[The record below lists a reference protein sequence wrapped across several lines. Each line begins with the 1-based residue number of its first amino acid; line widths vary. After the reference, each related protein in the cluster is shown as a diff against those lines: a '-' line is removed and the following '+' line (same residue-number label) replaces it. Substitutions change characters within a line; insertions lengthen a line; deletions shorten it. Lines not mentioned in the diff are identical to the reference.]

1 MVFSSLK
8 IGSRLAVGFGVMVLL
23 MLGIAFTGIHSIS
36 GSKDAI
42 RSITQDRYPQIV
54 RATELQVTINEQAR
68 ILRNLIISA
77 KDAEKSKEWLSQI
90 DEKSKHGGEIID
102 RLKADMTHPKALE
115 LLNDL
120 IVKREAYAK
129 ARADLMSFLAIGK
142 VEEAGVYIFDDFQKP
157 QDDYFAAV
165 AAFTAYQEELMK
177 DDGQR
182 ADGAADLAMK
192 LAIAIS
198 VAGVLVA
205 VGAAYVVAKSI
216 VLPLN
221 RAVKISE
228 SVSSGDLTA
237 DIQTHGQDETAVL
250 LRALQSMQAGLAK
263 VVSNVRANSERVS
276 TAAAEIAQ
284 GNNDLSMR
292 TEQQASS
299 LEQTASSMEELSA
312 TVKQNADAASQA
324 NQLAQSASAI
334 ASQGGQVVSDVVET
348 MRGINDASRK
358 ISEIIGVID
367 GIAFQT
373 NILALNA
380 AVEAARAGE
389 QGRGFAVVASEVRS
403 LAGRSAEAA
412 KEIKTLIN
420 ANVERVERGTDLVDK
435 AGGTMAEVVNSI
447 RRVTDIIGEI
457 NAASAEQAAG
467 VTEVGVAVEDMDK
480 VTQQNAALVE
490 QMASAADGLKSQAL
504 DLVQAVAS
512 FKLNDSPG
520 QGSRRVPP
528 HPTARTVAAAPVNA
542 PVPHLPKKA
551 SAPAALPKPV
561 ASSKK
566 TAVGGADDQWEAF

>member
-1 MVFSSLK
+1 MVFSNLK
-8 IGSRLAVGFGVMVLL
+8 IGSRLALGFGIMVLL
-23 MLGIAFTGIHSIS
+23 MLGIAYTGIHSIS

-77 KDAEKSKEWLSQI
+77 KDPEKSKEWQRQI
-90 DEKSKHGGEIID
+90 DEKSKRGVEIID
-102 RLKADMTHPKALE
+102 RLKADTNQPKGSE

-142 VEEAGVYIFDDFQKP
+142 VEEAGIYIFDDFQKP

-165 AAFTAYQEELMK
+165 AAFTAYQEALMK
-177 DDGQR
+177 EDGEH

-205 VGAAYVVAKSI
+205 VGAAYAVAKSI
-216 VLPLN
+216 VWPLN

-237 DIQTHGQDETAVL
+237 DIQAQGQDETAVL
-250 LRALQSMQAGLAK
+250 LRALHSMQAGLAQ
-263 VVSNVRANSERVS
+263 VVSNVRANADRVS

-284 GNNDLSMR
+284 GNNDLSLR

-367 GIAFQT
+367 AIAFQT

-420 ANVERVERGTDLVDK
+420 ANVERVERGTELVDK

-467 VTEVGVAVEDMDK
+467 VNEVGVAVEDMDK

-490 QMASAADGLKSQAL
+490 QMASAADSLRSQSQ

-512 FKLNDSPG
+512 FKLNDRPG
-520 QGSRRVPP
+520 PATRRAPPPLPVGS
-528 HPTARTVAAAPVNA
+528 VAAEPAKVQAPQ
-542 PVPHLPKKA
+542 LPKKA
-551 SAPAALPKPV
+551 KAPAALPKP
-561 ASSKK
+561 A
-566 TAVGGADDQWEAF
+566 ADGHWEAF

>member
-1 MVFSSLK
+1 MAVEPCRENFRKRVF
-8 IGSRLAVGFGVMVLL
+8 
-23 MLGIAFTGIHSIS
+23 
-36 GSKDAI
+36 
-42 RSITQDRYPQIV
+42 
-54 RATELQVTINEQAR
+54 
-68 ILRNLIISA
+68 
-77 KDAEKSKEWLSQI
+77 
-90 DEKSKHGGEIID
+90 
-102 RLKADMTHPKALE
+102 
-115 LLNDL
+115 
-120 IVKREAYAK
+120 
-129 ARADLMSFLAIGK
+129 
-142 VEEAGVYIFDDFQKP
+142 
-157 QDDYFAAV
+157 
-165 AAFTAYQEELMK
+165 
-177 DDGQR
+177 
-182 ADGAADLAMK
+182 
-192 LAIAIS
+192 
-198 VAGVLVA
+198 
-205 VGAAYVVAKSI
+205 
-216 VLPLN
+216 
-221 RAVKISE
+221 
-228 SVSSGDLTA
+228 DLTA
-237 DIQTHGQDETAVL
+237 DIQAQGQDETAVL
-250 LRALQSMQAGLAK
+250 LRALQGMQAGLAQ
-263 VVSNVRANSERVS
+263 VVSNVRANAERVS

-284 GNNDLSMR
+284 GNNDLSLR

-312 TVKQNADAASQA
+312 TVKQNADAASQV

-367 GIAFQT
+367 AIAFQT

-467 VTEVGVAVEDMDK
+467 VNEVGVAVEDMDK

-490 QMASAADGLKSQAL
+490 QMASAADSLRSQAL

-512 FKLNDSPG
+512 FKLNDRPGPAARHAPPPPLPPRPVAVEPAKAKVPQLPQNARSP
-520 QGSRRVPP
+520 V
-528 HPTARTVAAAPVNA
+528 
-542 PVPHLPKKA
+542 
-551 SAPAALPKPV
+551 ALPKP
-561 ASSKK
+561 
-566 TAVGGADDQWEAF
+566 ADDSHWETF